1 MARKRKKKT
10 FTATKAV
17 KAMARSAIGAVPPV
31 RREESTRRVKKEKH
45 EPTISRLISEAE

>member
-1 MARKRKKKT
+1 MARKKKKT

-17 KAMARSAIGAVPPV
+17 KAMARAAIGTPPPV

-45 EPTISRLISEAE
+45 KPTVGRLLSESE

>member
-1 MARKRKKKT
+1 MPRKKKKKT

-17 KAMARSAIGAVPPV
+17 KAMSRNAIGTVPPV

-45 EPTISRLISEAE
+45 KPTIGRLLSESD